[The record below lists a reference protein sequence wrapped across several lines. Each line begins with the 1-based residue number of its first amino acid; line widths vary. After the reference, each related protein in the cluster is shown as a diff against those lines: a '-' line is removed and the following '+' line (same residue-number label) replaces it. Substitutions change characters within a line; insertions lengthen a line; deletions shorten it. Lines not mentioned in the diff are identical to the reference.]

1 MKTRT
6 KALLLTLCAALLV
19 CATVL
24 ATMAFLTDTAE
35 VKNTFT
41 VGNVDITLDEAKVT
55 VYGEADGTDRVIKN
69 DYKLIPGKTYTK
81 DPTVTVATGS
91 EDCYLFVKVENNIAN
106 ALISE
111 NTATEDTIA
120 TQMEENGWLL
130 LIEGS
135 NIYYQA
141 DAKKAGET
149 AVVFNNFTVSSDV
162 IDLSTYDGKTII
174 VTAYAVQADGFNSAT
189 EAWEAA
195 NLVS

>member
-6 KALLLTLCAALLV
+6 KVLLLTLCAALLV

-55 VYGEADGTDRVIKN
+55 AYGKADGTDRVIEN

-91 EDCYLFVKVENNIAN
+91 EDCYLFVKVENDIAN
-106 ALISE
+106 ALISTST
-111 NTATEDTIA
+111 NDTKTIA
-120 TQMEENGWLL
+120 DQMEDNGWTLL
-130 LIEGS
+130 SGSS
-135 NIYYQA
+135 NIYYQQ
-141 DAKKAGET
+141 DAKKADDK
-149 AVVFNNFTVSSDV
+149 VPVFSTFTVSSNV
-162 IDLSTYDGKTII
+162 ADLSTYDGKTII
-174 VTAYAVQADGFNSAT
+174 VTAYAVQADGFSSAAD
-189 EAWEAA
+189 AWAAA
-195 NLVS
+195 NLE

>member
-6 KALLLTLCAALLV
+6 KVLLLTLCAALLV

-55 VYGEADGTDRVIKN
+55 VYGKADGTDRVIEN

-91 EDCYLFVKVENNIAN
+91 EDCYLFVKVENDIAN
-106 ALISE
+106 ALISTST
-111 NTATEDTIA
+111 NDTKTIA
-120 TQMEENGWLL
+120 DQME
-130 LIEGS
+130 
-135 NIYYQA
+135 
-141 DAKKAGET
+141 DKKADDK
-149 AVVFNNFTVSSDV
+149 VPVFSTFTVSSNV
-162 IDLSTYDGKTII
+162 ADLSTYDGKTII
-174 VTAYAVQADGFNSAT
+174 VTAYAVQADGFSSAAD
-189 EAWEAA
+189 AWAAA
-195 NLVS
+195 NLE

>member
-6 KALLLTLCAALLV
+6 KVLLLTLCAALLV

-55 VYGEADGTDRVIKN
+55 VYGKADGTDRVIEN

-91 EDCYLFVKVENNIAN
+91 EDCYLFVKVENDIAN
-106 ALISE
+106 ALISTST
-111 NTATEDTIA
+111 NDTKTIA
-120 TQMEENGWLL
+120 DQMEDNGWTLL
-130 LIEGS
+130 SGSS
-135 NIYYQA
+135 NIYYQQ
-141 DAKKAGET
+141 DAKKADDK
-149 AVVFNNFTVSSDV
+149 VPVF
-162 IDLSTYDGKTII
+162 ST
-174 VTAYAVQADGFNSAT
+174 FT
-189 EAWEAA
+189 EAPIMASPLLSVTCPETFRFSCAITESKERM
-195 NLVS
+195 LPIIK

>member
-6 KALLLTLCAALLV
+6 KVLLLTLCAALLV

-55 VYGEADGTDRVIKN
+55 VYGKADGTDRVIEN

-91 EDCYLFVKVENNIAN
+91 EDCYLFVKVENDIAN
-106 ALISE
+106 ALISTST
-111 NTATEDTIA
+111 NDTKTIA
-120 TQMEENGWLL
+120 DQMEDNGCCP
-130 LIEGS
+130 
-135 NIYYQA
+135 
-141 DAKKAGET
+141 
-149 AVVFNNFTVSSDV
+149 
-162 IDLSTYDGKTII
+162 
-174 VTAYAVQADGFNSAT
+174 
-189 EAWEAA
+189 EAA
-195 NLVS
+195 ISTISRTQKKRTIKYPFSVLSPFLPMSQICLLMMAKPSL